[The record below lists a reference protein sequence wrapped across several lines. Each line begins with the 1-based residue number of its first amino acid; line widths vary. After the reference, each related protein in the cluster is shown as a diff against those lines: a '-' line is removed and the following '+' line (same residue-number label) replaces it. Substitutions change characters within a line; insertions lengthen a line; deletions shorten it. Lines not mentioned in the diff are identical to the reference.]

1 MKDDRKRERAV
12 ALLVKEA
19 RDHQTLR
26 ETIDVKNQDFLV
38 VHSEIILGRCT
49 RDVYE

>member
-19 RDHQTLR
+19 RDQHQTLR

-38 VHSEIILGRCT
+38 VVNLFT
-49 RDVYE
+49 LK